1 MRLMPIRAFRTIT
14 VEPNLPETLQPLI
27 TLSRNLW
34 WTWNKDAAIAF
45 RDIDPALWERCT
57 HNPVRMLQM
66 ADTDRFERLGRDEE
80 FVARVRSVWESFH
93 HYMGRPPRSIL
104 GAGGVVAYFSMEF
117 ALTES
122 LPSYS
127 GGLGVLAGDHL
138 KSASDVRLPLVGV
151 GLFYQEGYFHQQL
164 DESGWQR
171 ESYSTIDPVGQP
183 FAQVE
188 DASGHPISVRVPFP
202 GREVI
207 AAVLRLDVGQVPLY
221 LLDTNVDENSP
232 EDREITCR
240 LYGGDDEMRVKQ
252 EMVLGIGGARA
263 LEAVGIQPS
272 VYHMNEGHSAF
283 LGLER
288 IRRLMEEQ
296 GLSFDEA
303 RIPVSASTVFTT
315 HTAVAAGID
324 KFSPDLLSAQ
334 LGPYYRAIG
343 LDDHAFRGL
352 GRTNPDNELEP
363 FSMAVL
369 GLHLSGK
376 RNGVSQLHGDVS
388 RRLWSNAWAGEP
400 EELTPIGAVTNG
412 VHLPTWVANEL
423 SHLYDRAVGADW
435 RDAPQDASPW
445 QNLCDIP
452 NAELWETH
460 VMLRERLV
468 ARAQVRFITDA
479 ARAGRIVNGPR
490 PLRPDALTIGFARRF
505 AAYKRATLLFHDP
518 ERLAR
523 ILNNPDRPVQII
535 FAGKSHPR
543 DEGGKQLIRE
553 VSEFSRRPEFRDH
566 LVILEDYDVDLAR
579 TLVQGCDVWL
589 NTPLRPM
596 EASGTSGM
604 KAVAN
609 GCLHLSVRDG
619 WWAEAYREPFGWAIG
634 NGSVGSDPASQDELD
649 AHALYDLLEQEVVPL
664 FYSRDASGMPDAW
677 VDRMRG
683 SICEYAPRFNSGRM
697 VNDYAD
703 GSYVPAAE
711 AGRRL
716 SQDEFRVTRNAAA
729 WLARIRSAWSG
740 VKILSIEDEPGR
752 QAQTGKPVK
761 VSVQVHTGQLAPTDV
776 RVDLV
781 FGEANLAQ
789 QSAATGISSL
799 MFSGATSEG
808 VHQFVGDFRPAHG
821 GRIGYAIRV
830 LPFHADLDTLDTGLV
845 LWS

>member
-1 MRLMPIRAFRTIT
+1 MFGMPVHAFRTIT
-14 VEPNLPETLQPLI
+14 VEPTLPEELQALL

-34 WTWNKDAAIAF
+34 WTWNKDAAMAF

-66 ADTDRFERLGRDEE
+66 ADVERFQQLRMDEE
-80 FVARVRSVWESFH
+80 FVARLRSAAESFLQ
-93 HYMGRPPRSIL
+93 YMTRPARSML
-104 GAGGVVAYFSMEF
+104 GIDGTVAYFSMEF

-138 KSASDVRLPLVGV
+138 KSASDLRLPLVAV
-151 GLFYQEGYFHQQL
+151 GLFYQEGYFHQEL
-164 DESGWQR
+164 DETGWQR
-171 ESYSTIDPVGQP
+171 ESYSIIDPVGQP
-183 FAQVE
+183 FVQVR
-188 DASGHPISVRVPFP
+188 DASGYPVSVRIPFP
-202 GREVI
+202 GREVV

-221 LLDTNVDENSP
+221 LLHTDVEENST
-232 EDREITCR
+232 EDRAITSR
-240 LYGGDDEMRVKQ
+240 LYGGDDETRVKQ

-263 LEAVGIQPS
+263 LEAVGIHPA

-288 IRRLMEEQ
+288 IRRLMADTGMTFE
-296 GLSFDEA
+296 EA
-303 RIPVSASTVFTT
+303 RIPVSASTAFTT

-388 RRLWSNAWAGEP
+388 RRLWSNAWAGQP
-400 EELTPIGAVTNG
+400 EELTPIGSVTNG

-423 SHLYDRAVGADW
+423 SHLYERAVGAEW
-435 RDAPQDASPW
+435 RDAPQNAAAW

-468 ARAQVRFITDA
+468 ARAQARFITDA

-523 ILNNPDRPVQII
+523 ILNHPERPVQII

-543 DEGGKQLIRE
+543 DEPGKQLIRE
-553 VSEFSRRPEFRDH
+553 VSEFSRRPELRDH

-589 NTPLRPM
+589 NTPLRPL

-634 NGSVGSDPASQDELD
+634 NGGLDSDPASQDELD
-649 AHALYDLLEQEVVPL
+649 AHALYELLEQEVVPL
-664 FYSRDASGMPDAW
+664 FYTLDAEGMPEEW

-697 VNDYAD
+697 VNDYAY

-716 SQDEFRVTRNAAA
+716 GEEGFRRTRDVASWLRGIRAA
-729 WLARIRSAWSG
+729 WSS
-740 VKILSIEDEPGR
+740 VKILSIEDESDGG
-752 QAQTGKPVK
+752 AQTGRPVR
-761 VSVQVHTGQLAPTDV
+761 VAVQLHTGQIAAVDL
-776 RVDLV
+776 RVDVV
-781 FGEANLAQ
+781 FGEANLSQ
-789 QSAATGISSL
+789 QSLATGISAL
-799 MFSGATSEG
+799 EFTGTSREG
-808 VHQFVGDFRPAHG
+808 VHQFVGEFRPAHG
-821 GRIGYAIRV
+821 GRVGYAIRV

-845 LWS
+845 VWS